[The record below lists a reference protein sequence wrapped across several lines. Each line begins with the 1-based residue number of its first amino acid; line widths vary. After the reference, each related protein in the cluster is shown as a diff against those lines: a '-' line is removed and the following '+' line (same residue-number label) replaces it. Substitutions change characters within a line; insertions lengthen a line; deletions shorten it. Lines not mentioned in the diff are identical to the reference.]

1 LSFDFPT
8 ETMNEG
14 SASILV
20 PRLSLYKL
28 GQQYVPSLAPVFYN
42 PRMRLNRDIA
52 VLTLRAFQRK
62 RGQDISVAEPLAGS
76 GIRGIRFAKEVPGVL
91 NMAMND
97 LNPSAAR
104 LMERNVADNAVSGK
118 AVVTNLDANT
128 FLAVHAA
135 PGQRFDFVDIDPYGS
150 PSPFLENAFRS
161 LNNRGMLAGTA
172 TDTAPLCGVNPA
184 ACIRTYQGRPLRT
197 EYCRELGIRLILN
210 AVVWAAARRDLGI
223 DVLLSYASD
232 HYLRVYVQVNRGAR
246 HADESIDQL
255 GYVLHCFSCMHRTWV
270 KGIVPKLD
278 MECPD
283 CGRPMSVAG
292 PLWLGP
298 IVDREFCNEALQ
310 GLGEGFEDRAPKL
323 LGTLAEE
330 AGAPMTFYVIDKV
343 CDRLGLRIPPRRKV
357 IEELLRRGCFAGRT
371 HFDPAGLKTD
381 APVKTLREVL
391 AQLAAGS

>member
-1 LSFDFPT
+1 
-8 ETMNEG
+8 
-14 SASILV
+14 
-20 PRLSLYKL
+20 
-28 GQQYVPSLAPVFYN
+28 
-42 PRMRLNRDIA
+42 MRLNRDIA
-52 VLTLRAFQRK
+52 VLILRAFQRK

-76 GIRGIRFAKEVPGVL
+76 GIRGIRFAKEVPGVE
-91 NMAMND
+91 NVAMND
-97 LNPSAAR
+97 LNPWAAR

-118 AVVTNLDANT
+118 AVVTNFDANT

-172 TDTAPLCGVNPA
+172 TDTAPLCGVNPK

-210 AVVWAAARRDLGI
+210 AVVWAAARRDLGV

-232 HYLRVYVQVNRGAR
+232 HYLRVYVQVSRGAR
-246 HADESIDQL
+246 HADESVEQL
-255 GYVLHCFSCMHRTWV
+255 GYILHCFSCMHRAWV

-278 MECPD
+278 LECPV
-283 CGRPMSVAG
+283 CGRVMSVAG

-298 IVDREFCNEALQ
+298 IVDKEFCNEALQ

-330 AGAPMTFYVIDKV
+330 AGAPLTFYVIDKV
-343 CDRLGLRIPPRRKV
+343 CDRLGLRIPPRRKI

-381 APVKTLREVL
+381 ASVKTLREVL
-391 AQLAAGS
+391 AQLVTGS

>member
-1 LSFDFPT
+1 MSFAFPT

-20 PRLSLYKL
+20 PRLSLYML
-28 GQQYVPSLAPVFYN
+28 GHQYVPSLAPVFYN

-52 VLTLRAFQRK
+52 VLTLRAFK
-62 RGQDISVAEPLAGS
+62 RRRADDISVAEPLAGS
-76 GIRGIRFAKEVPGVL
+76 GIRGIRFAKEVPGIEKV
-91 NMAMND
+91 AMND

-104 LMERNVADNAVSGK
+104 LMERNVADNAVSEK

-210 AVVWAAARRDLGI
+210 AVVWAAARRDLGVN
-223 DVLLSYASD
+223 VLLSYASD
-232 HYLRVYVQVNRGAR
+232 HYLRVYVQISRGAKR
-246 HADESIDQL
+246 ADEAIDQL
-255 GYVLHCFSCMHRTWV
+255 GYLLHCFSCMHRSWV

-278 MECPD
+278 LECPF
-283 CGRPMSVAG
+283 CGKVMSVAG

-298 IVDREFCNEALQ
+298 IVDGEFCSEVLQ
-310 GLGEGFEDRAPKL
+310 GLGEDFEDRAPKL
-323 LGTLAEE
+323 LRTLVEE
-330 AGAPMTFYVIDKV
+330 ASAPLTFYVIDKV
-343 CDRLGLRIPPRRKV
+343 CDRLGLRIPPRRDV
-357 IEELLRRGCFAGRT
+357 MEELVGRGYFAGRT

-381 APVKTLREVL
+381 APVETLREVL
-391 AQLAAGS
+391 AQLAAKS